1 MRIILPGMVIALVIA
16 ASAGAVDDDVAV
28 SKMALITVDGSV
40 EIDAAPAKVWSALT
54 DADKVVVIYVDA
66 GKELRLAH
74 VPDSGSYLCQARFTV
89 SGQGTHTLVHVT
101 EQYSDALDVPT
112 DRDTAMISKQMIAKY
127 LGELKVLAE
136 KK

>member
-112 DRDTAMISKQMIAKY
+112 DRDTAISKQMIAKY

>member
-1 MRIILPGMVIALVIA
+1 MVIALVIA

-112 DRDTAMISKQMIAKY
+112 DRDTAISKQMIAKY